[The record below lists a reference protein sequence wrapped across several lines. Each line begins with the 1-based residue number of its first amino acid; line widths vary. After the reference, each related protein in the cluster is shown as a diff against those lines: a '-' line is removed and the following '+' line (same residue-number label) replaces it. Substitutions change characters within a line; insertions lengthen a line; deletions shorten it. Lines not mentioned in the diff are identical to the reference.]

1 MAPPDTQVQE
11 KKKIEP
17 QIAQKRTLIEWLKST
32 NINPLKWNQLLI
44 GGVILTVI
52 SIALNQT
59 EITLPDS
66 PLDPNQ
72 FCQEIV
78 QPKSVITRE
87 QLAKL
92 LTIPERQQRAKVQ
105 AIAKQPYCKMSNLSI
120 RAGATTEREAYPLAS
135 DPQTWLV
142 VAYEGGTYVGYGF
155 KRD

>member
-11 KKKIEP
+11 QKKNES
-17 QIAQKRTLIEWLKST
+17 QTAHKRTLIEWLKLI
-32 NINPLKWNQLLI
+32 NITPLKWSQLLI

-52 SIALNQT
+52 GIAWNQT
-59 EITLPDS
+59 EITPPDNA
-66 PLDPNQ
+66 LDPNQ

-87 QLAKL
+87 QLAQL
-92 LTIPERQQRAKVQ
+92 LTVPERQQRAKVQ